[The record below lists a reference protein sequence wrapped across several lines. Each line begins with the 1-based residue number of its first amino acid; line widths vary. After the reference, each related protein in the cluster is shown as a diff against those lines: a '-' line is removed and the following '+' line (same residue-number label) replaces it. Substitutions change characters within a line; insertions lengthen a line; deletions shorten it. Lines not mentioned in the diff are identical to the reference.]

1 MMEELTLLIEC
12 FFLNFFLDTK
22 NFYLND
28 KIIFLYY
35 LFFFG
40 ILKKLLIQDNKK
52 KENKNYLIKMEI
64 SDENILGKVYF
75 GKYKTEKKLGEGS
88 FGMIYKAVFNE
99 EEYAL
104 KFENRKKG
112 QSLLQSEAYIMSYLK
127 GRKHIII

>member
-1 MMEELTLLIEC
+1 
-12 FFLNFFLDTK
+12 
-22 NFYLND
+22 
-28 KIIFLYY
+28 
-35 LFFFG
+35 
-40 ILKKLLIQDNKK
+40 
-52 KENKNYLIKMEI
+52 MEI

>member
-75 GKYKTEKKLGEGS
+75 GKYKTEKKIRRR
-88 FGMIYKAVFNE
+88 FIWND
-99 EEYAL
+99 
-104 KFENRKKG
+104 
-112 QSLLQSEAYIMSYLK
+112 I
-127 GRKHIII
+127 